1 MASNRDDFGIAI
13 RYALLQRGAKQKF
26 SIFSLIVVAIIIF
39 FIDVNASKPGQIAR
53 GLLNDFIYRISF
65 VASSPISFVD
75 YATKGIANHF
85 NVYKENQN
93 LKEELASL
101 KAKDLNT
108 EFVIQ
113 ENKNLSKFVDE
124 QLSASQELVF
134 AKVILDKD
142 SPFIKS
148 LIINKGSKAGIE
160 KGMPVIEKGNLVGR
174 VVEVNFL
181 SARVLLLDDLNSRI
195 PVTLEPNSAQAIL
208 VGSGEDN
215 QPQLSFLPERFEVE
229 EEYKVFTSGKDGI
242 LSAGIPIGETYN
254 EDGRLRV
261 RLFSDP
267 NQINYISVVLVK
279 ENPALRIN

>member
-75 YATKGIANHF
+75 YATTGIANHF

-215 QPQLSFLPERFEVE
+215 RPQLSFLPERFEVE
-229 EEYKVFTSGKDGI
+229 AEYKVYTSGKDGI

>member
-65 VASSPISFVD
+65 VASSPINFID
-75 YATKGIANHF
+75 YSTKGITNHF

-215 QPQLSFLPERFEVE
+215 RPQLSFLPERFEVE
-229 EEYKVFTSGKDGI
+229 AEYKVYTSGKDGI

-254 EDGRLRV
+254 EEGILRV